1 MRTYTISAFA
11 DEAGGALDAQ
21 LAALKRN
28 GISHIEMR
36 MVDSKNA
43 SNLTA
48 DEAIAVRAKLSAAGV
63 TLSALGSPF
72 GKIRADEPFEPH
84 FAQFKHALMLCKLLG
99 ATRMR
104 IFSFYIPEGEDA
116 AKYRGEVIAR
126 LDKMLC
132 AAEEW
137 GIRLLHENE
146 KGIYGDIAVRCK
158 DLLDHF
164 GDRLGCIFDPAN
176 FVQCGEQPLDNFAL
190 LKDRIEYMHIKDAM
204 LADGSVVPSGK
215 GDGNVPAILG
225 NMPGEGDMILSIEP
239 HLTVFSGLETLQ
251 GESLKHIYTYPDTDA
266 AFDAAADA
274 LRGIL
279 TDLNQQWK

>member
-11 DEAGGALDAQ
+11 DEAGSALDAQ

-36 MVDSKNA
+36 MVDGKNA

-48 DEAIAVRAKLSAAGV
+48 DEASAVRAKLDAAGV

-84 FAQFKHALMLCKLLG
+84 FAQFKHALMLCKTLG

-104 IFSFYIPEGEDA
+104 IFSFYIPEGEDPK
-116 AKYRGEVIAR
+116 KYRSEVIAR
-126 LDKMLC
+126 LSKMLC

-146 KGIYGDIAVRCK
+146 KGIYGDVAARCD
-158 DLLDHF
+158 DLIRHF
-164 GDRLGCIFDPAN
+164 GGRLGCIFDPAN
-176 FVQCGEQPLDNFAL
+176 FIQCGEQPLDNFSL
-190 LKDRIEYMHIKDAM
+190 LKDKIEYMHIKDAL

-215 GDGNVPAILG
+215 GDGNVPAILQ
-225 NMPGEGDMILSIEP
+225 NMPGDGDMILSIDP

-251 GESLKHIYTYPDTDA
+251 DEELKHIYTYPDSDT
-266 AFDAAADA
+266 AFDAAAAA
-274 LRGIL
+274 LRDIVGNI
-279 TDLNQQWK
+279 NQLWK

>member
-36 MVDSKNA
+36 MVDGKNA
-43 SNLTA
+43 STLTA
-48 DEAIAVRAKLSAAGV
+48 DEAVAVRAKLDAAGV
-63 TLSALGSPF
+63 SLSALGSPF

-84 FAQFKHALMLCKLLG
+84 LAQFKHGLMLCKLLG

-104 IFSFYIPEGEDA
+104 IFSFYIPEGEDPA
-116 AKYRGEVIAR
+116 AYRDEVIRRMDA
-126 LDKMLC
+126 MLC

-146 KGIYGDIAVRCK
+146 KGIYGDIAARCA
-158 DLLDHF
+158 DLLNVF

-176 FVQCGEQPLDNFAL
+176 FIQCGEQPLDNFAL
-190 LKDRIEYMHIKDAM
+190 LKDRIEYMHIKDAL

-215 GDGNVPAILG
+215 GDGNVPSILDQ
-225 NMPGEGDMILSIEP
+225 MPGESDMILSLEP

-251 GESLKHIYTYPDTDA
+251 GEELKHRYTYADSDT

-274 LRGIL
+274 LRTIL
-279 TDLNQQWK
+279 NDIDRQWK

>member
-11 DEAGGALDAQ
+11 DEAGGALEAQ

-36 MVDSKNA
+36 MVNGKNA
-43 SNLTA
+43 SNLTVA
-48 DEAIAVRAKLSAAGV
+48 EAVAVRAQLDAAGV

-84 FAQFKHALMLCKLLG
+84 FAQFQHALRLCKLLG

-104 IFSFYIPEGEDA
+104 IFSFYIPEGDDP
-116 AKYRGEVIAR
+116 AKYRAEVISR
-126 LDKMLC
+126 LGKMLD

-137 GIRLLHENE
+137 GVRLLHENE
-146 KGIYGDIAVRCK
+146 KGIYGDVAARCD
-158 DLLDHF
+158 DLLRAF
-164 GDRLGCIFDPAN
+164 NGRLGCIFDPAN
-176 FVQCGEQPLDNFAL
+176 FIQCHEQPLDNFAL

-215 GDGNVPAILG
+215 GDGNVPAILKD
-225 NMPGEGDMILSIEP
+225 MPGCGDMILSLEP

-251 GESLKHIYTYPDTDA
+251 GEELKHIYSYPTPDC
-266 AFDAAADA
+266 AFDAAAGA
-274 LRGIL
+274 LHEIL
-279 TDLNQQWK
+279 DNLNQQWK

>member
-11 DEAGGALDAQ
+11 DEAGSALDAQ

-36 MVDSKNA
+36 MVDGKNA

-48 DEAIAVRAKLSAAGV
+48 DEAVAVRAKLSAAGV
-63 TLSALGSPF
+63 SLSALGSPF

-104 IFSFYIPEGEDA
+104 IFSFYIPEGADPA
-116 AKYRGEVIAR
+116 DFRSEVIAR
-126 LDKMLC
+126 MDKMLC

-146 KGIYGDIAVRCK
+146 KGIYGDIASRCK

-164 GDRLGCIFDPAN
+164 GGRLGCIFDPAN
-176 FVQCGEQPLDNFAL
+176 FIQCGEQPLDNFAL
-190 LKDRIEYMHIKDAM
+190 LKDKIEYMHIKDAL

-215 GDGNVPAILG
+215 GDGNVPSILKD
-225 NMPGEGDMILSIEP
+225 MPGCGDMILSLEP

-251 GESLKHIYTYPDTDA
+251 DESLKHVYTYPDSDT
-266 AFDAAADA
+266 AFDAAASA

>member
-11 DEAGGALDAQ
+11 DEAGGALDIQ
-21 LAALKRN
+21 LEALKRN

-36 MVDSKNA
+36 MVDGKNA

-48 DEAIAVRAKLSAAGV
+48 DEAIAVRAKLDAAGV
-63 TLSALGSPF
+63 SLSALGSPF

-84 FAQFKHALMLCKLLG
+84 FAQFRHALMLCKLLG

-104 IFSFYIPEGEDA
+104 IFSFYIPEGDDP
-116 AKYRGEVIAR
+116 AKYRSEVFRR
-126 LDKMLC
+126 LGKMLD

-146 KGIYGDIAVRCK
+146 KGIYGDIAARCN
-158 DLLDHF
+158 DLLNHF
-164 GDRLGCIFDPAN
+164 GGRLGCIFDPAN
-176 FVQCGEQPLDNFAL
+176 FIQCGEQPLDNFGL
-190 LKDRIEYMHIKDAM
+190 LKDKIEYMHIKDAL

-215 GDGNVPAILG
+215 GDGNVPSILAD
-225 NMPGEGDMILSIEP
+225 MPGEGDMILSIEP

-251 GESLKHIYTYPDTDA
+251 GEELKHVYSYPDSNT
-266 AFDAAADA
+266 AFNAAADA
-274 LRGIL
+274 LHGIL
-279 TDLNQQWK
+279 NDLNQQWK

>member
-11 DEAGGALDAQ
+11 DEAGGALDVQ
-21 LAALKRN
+21 LEALKRN

-36 MVDSKNA
+36 MVDGKNA

-48 DEAIAVRAKLSAAGV
+48 DEAVAVRAKLDAAGV

-84 FAQFKHALMLCKLLG
+84 LAQFKHALMLCKLLG

-104 IFSFYIPEGEDA
+104 IFSFYIPEGEDP
-116 AKYRGEVIAR
+116 AKYRSEVIRR
-126 LDKMLC
+126 LGIMLD
-132 AAEEW
+132 AADEW

-146 KGIYGDIAVRCK
+146 KGIYGDIASRCD
-158 DLLDHF
+158 DLLKHF
-164 GDRLGCIFDPAN
+164 GGRLGCIFDPAN
-176 FVQCGEQPLDNFAL
+176 FIQCGEQPLDNFAL
-190 LKDRIEYMHIKDAM
+190 LKDKIEYMHIKDAL
-204 LADGSVVPSGK
+204 LADGSVVPAGK
-215 GDGNVPAILG
+215 GDGNVAAILA
-225 NMPGEGDMILSIEP
+225 NMPGDGDMILSIEP

-251 GESLKHIYTYPDTDA
+251 GEELKHVYSYPDSNT
-266 AFDAAADA
+266 AFDAAACA

>member
-11 DEAGGALDAQ
+11 DEAGGALDVQ
-21 LAALKRN
+21 LEALKRN

-36 MVDSKNA
+36 MVDGKNA

-48 DEAIAVRAKLSAAGV
+48 DEAVAVRAKLDAAGV

-72 GKIRADEPFEPH
+72 GKIRADESFEPH
-84 FAQFKHALMLCKLLG
+84 LAQFKHALMLCKLLG

-104 IFSFYIPEGEDA
+104 IFSFYIPESEDP
-116 AKYRGEVIAR
+116 AKYRSEVIRR
-126 LDKMLC
+126 LGIMLD
-132 AAEEW
+132 AADEW

-146 KGIYGDIAVRCK
+146 KGIYGDIASRCD
-158 DLLDHF
+158 DLLKHF
-164 GDRLGCIFDPAN
+164 GGRLGCIFDPAN
-176 FVQCGEQPLDNFAL
+176 FIQCGEQPLDNFAL
-190 LKDRIEYMHIKDAM
+190 LKDKIEYMHIKDAL
-204 LADGSVVPSGK
+204 LADGSVVPAGK
-215 GDGNVPAILG
+215 GDGNVAAILA
-225 NMPGEGDMILSIEP
+225 NMPGDGDMILSIEP

-251 GESLKHIYTYPDTDA
+251 GEELKHVYSYPDSNT
-266 AFDAAADA
+266 AFDAAACA

>member
-36 MVDSKNA
+36 MVDGKNA
-43 SNLTA
+43 SSMTA
-48 DEAIAVRAKLSAAGV
+48 DEAVAVRAKLSAAGV
-63 TLSALGSPF
+63 SLSALGSPF

-84 FAQFKHALMLCKLLG
+84 FAQFRHALMLCKLLG
-99 ATRMR
+99 ATNMR
-104 IFSFYIPEGEDA
+104 IFSFYIPEGADPA
-116 AKYRGEVIAR
+116 DFRGEVIAR
-126 LDKMLC
+126 LEKMLC

-146 KGIYGDIAVRCK
+146 KGIYGDIAARCN
-158 DLLDHF
+158 DLLSHF
-164 GDRLGCIFDPAN
+164 GGRLGCIFDPAN
-176 FVQCGEQPLDNFAL
+176 FIQCGEQPLDNFAL
-190 LKDRIEYMHIKDAM
+190 LKDKIEYMHIKDAL

-215 GDGNVPAILG
+215 GDGNVPTILKD
-225 NMPGEGDMILSIEP
+225 MPGCGDMILSIEP

-251 GESLKHIYTYPDTDA
+251 GEELRHVYSYPDSDT
-266 AFDAAADA
+266 AFDAAAAA
-274 LRGIL
+274 LRSIMN
-279 TDLNQQWK
+279 DLNRQWK

>member
-21 LAALKRN
+21 LGALKRN

-36 MVDSKNA
+36 MVDGKNA

-48 DEAIAVRAKLSAAGV
+48 DEAVAVRAKLDAAGV

-72 GKIRADEPFEPH
+72 GKIRADEPFETH
-84 FAQFKHALMLCKLLG
+84 FAQFKHALMLCKTLG

-104 IFSFYIPEGEDA
+104 IFSFYIPEGEKA
-116 AKYRGEVIAR
+116 SKYRREVLAR
-126 LDKMLC
+126 LEKMLC

-146 KGIYGDIAVRCK
+146 KGIYGDIASRCL
-158 DLLDHF
+158 DLIEHF
-164 GDRLGCIFDPAN
+164 DGRLGCIFDPAN
-176 FVQCGEQPLDNFAL
+176 FIQCGEQPLDNFAL
-190 LKDRIEYMHIKDAM
+190 LKDKIEYMHIKDA
-204 LADGSVVPSGK
+204 LLTDGSVVPSGK
-215 GDGNVPAILG
+215 GDGNVPAILDG
-225 NMPGEGDMILSIEP
+225 MPGEGDMILSIEP

-251 GESLKHIYTYPDTDA
+251 GESLKHVYSYPDTDT
-266 AFDAAADA
+266 AFDAAATA
-274 LRGIL
+274 LREIL
-279 TDLNQQWK
+279 TNLNQQWK

>member
-11 DEAGGALDAQ
+11 DEAGGALDVQ
-21 LAALKRN
+21 LEALKRN

-36 MVDSKNA
+36 MVDGKNA

-48 DEAIAVRAKLSAAGV
+48 DEAVAVRAKLDAAGV

-72 GKIRADEPFEPH
+72 GKIRADESFEPH
-84 FAQFKHALMLCKLLG
+84 LAQFKHALMLCKLLG

-104 IFSFYIPEGEDA
+104 IFSFYIPEGDDP
-116 AKYRGEVIAR
+116 AKYRSEVIRR
-126 LDKMLC
+126 LGIMLD
-132 AAEEW
+132 AADEW

-146 KGIYGDIAVRCK
+146 KGIYGDIASRCD
-158 DLLDHF
+158 DLLKHF
-164 GDRLGCIFDPAN
+164 GGRLGCIFDPAN
-176 FVQCGEQPLDNFAL
+176 FIQCGEQPLDNFAL
-190 LKDRIEYMHIKDAM
+190 LKDKIEYMHIKDAL
-204 LADGSVVPSGK
+204 LADGSVVPAGK
-215 GDGNVPAILG
+215 GDGNVAAILAD
-225 NMPGEGDMILSIEP
+225 MPGDGDMILSIEP

-251 GESLKHIYTYPDTDA
+251 GEELKHVYSYPDSNT
-266 AFDAAADA
+266 AFDAAACA